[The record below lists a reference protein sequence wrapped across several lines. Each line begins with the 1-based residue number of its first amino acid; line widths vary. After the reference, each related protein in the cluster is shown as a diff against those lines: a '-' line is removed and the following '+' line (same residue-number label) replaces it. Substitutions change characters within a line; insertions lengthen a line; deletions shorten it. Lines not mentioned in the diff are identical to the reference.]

1 MELKEEM
8 LGKGFEADPVVY
20 SYLML
25 GHVKDS
31 NADGVFE
38 LYEELKEKL
47 GDVDDG
53 VVVGSLLKGYFMRG
67 MAKEAMECYAEAVAE
82 GSKIRMSA
90 VSFNSVLD
98 ALSKNGKF
106 DEAMSLFDRM
116 LAEHNPPRRLS
127 VNLGS
132 YNVMVDGFCGE
143 GRFKDAIE
151 VFRKMGETR
160 CRPDTLSYN
169 NLIEQ
174 LCNNGMLADA
184 EELYGEMANKGVNPD
199 EFTYVL
205 LMDTCFKES
214 RTEDAAGY
222 FRKMVETGLRPNLA
236 VYNRLVDG
244 LVKVD
249 KIDEAKSFYDLMVKK
264 LKMDEASYKFMM
276 NTLFEVGKHDEVLKM
291 IGDMLDD
298 DPSEFTTDLLEF
310 VKEEL
315 RKEGREED
323 VVKLMEDK
331 EREKAEAR
339 AKEAAAAEAAKA
351 SAKAAVSSLL
361 PSKLFGSKGAENESD
376 VVSEKTVEAISVNGE
391 LKDGEK
397 ESIGDSPAEVG
408 SEEAAKDNNS
418 ADIDVKG
425 DDRAEQ
431 VTV

>member
-1 MELKEEM
+1 M
-8 LGKGFEADPVVY
+8 LGKGFAADPVVY

-25 GHVKDS
+25 GHVRNL

-47 GDVDDG
+47 GNVDDG
-53 VVVGSLLKGYFMRG
+53 VVVGSLMKGYFLRG
-67 MAKEAMECYAEAVAE
+67 MEKEAMQCYAEAVGE

-90 VSFNSVLD
+90 VAFNSVLD
-98 ALSKNGKF
+98 TLSKNGKF
-106 DEAMSLFDRM
+106 DEAMLLFERM
-116 LAEHNPPRRLS
+116 MAEHNPPRRLS

-132 YNVMVDGFCGE
+132 FNVMVDGFCTA

-151 VFRKMGETR
+151 VFRKMGEKR
-160 CRPDTLSYN
+160 CSPDTLSYN

-174 LCNNGMLADA
+174 LCNNGMLAEA

-205 LMDTCFKES
+205 LMDTCFKEN
-214 RTEDAAGY
+214 RTDDAAGY

-236 VYNRLVDG
+236 VYSKLVDG
-244 LVKVD
+244 LVKVG

-264 LKMDEASYKFMM
+264 LKMDEGSYKFMM
-276 NTLFEVGKHDEVLKM
+276 KALFEVGKHDDVLKM

-298 DPSEFTTDLLEF
+298 DASEFTTDLQEF

-331 EREKAEAR
+331 EREKAEAQ
-339 AKEAAAAEAAKA
+339 AKEAAATEAAKA

-361 PSKLFGSKGAENESD
+361 PSKLFGSKDTENEPD
-376 VVSEKTVEAISVNGE
+376 AVIGNTVEAISVNE
-391 LKDGEK
+391 EVEDVEQ
-397 ESIGDSPAEVG
+397 ESIGDSPAESG
-408 SEEAAKDNNS
+408 SEEATKAHNS
-418 ADIDVKG
+418 ADLDVKS

-431 VTV
+431 VTA